1 MFMDNYDGQQ
11 HDDSLEKDP
20 PASREEQDL
29 TNRTQHLSEDRQ
41 TPDPAARHRVS
52 SHLPVPVSRD
62 QPARGTARRT
72 RRAHLS
78 RLNRRLIHERV
89 HRRTRRRR
97 QFARRVVTS
106 MAVIFATI
114 LVVLSGSIGA
124 AYAYYQS
131 QLPMLNGIANHTMFQ
146 TTRIYDR
153 NGNLLYEINDPNY
166 GRRTYVNY
174 NDISPL
180 LINATIAAEDHTFW
194 TNNGVDFQG
203 IVRAAITDV
212 QSQQTVEGASTI
224 TQQLIK
230 WQFFLNDS
238 RSLQVK
244 AEEAILAYGITQ
256 QLPKWKIMEMYLNVI
271 YYGELNYGAE
281 AAAEDYFGLQPK
293 CSQHHCIPAVGQLDL
308 AQASMLAG
316 LPQSPSY
323 YDPIL
328 NKPAAMQRQKTVLD
342 AMVQLHMITAQQEQQ
357 AIQETQKFNF
367 KSYVNPDAIQ
377 APHFVQYVIDDVLVP
392 LLGAQNLYTGG
403 YNIYTTLDLNL
414 EKKVEQIAY
423 YRLYQ
428 DSCPQYL
435 GCLGPL
441 YKSHNVND
449 AAVVVMDPFNGEIL
463 AMDGSASY
471 NNTSKKV
478 DGQFNAALALR
489 QPGSS
494 IKPVVYA
501 TAFEMG
507 LYPAMVFPN
516 HLTIYPTPDSGS
528 PYGYYAPQD
537 YGGVFL
543 NDFPQTIRND
553 LANSLNVPAVD
564 AIEYTGIPNVL
575 NMAARLGL
583 TSISSLPPSKLGP
596 SMALGSEAVSLLSL
610 TDAYAT
616 FANQGV
622 RVAPTSIL
630 EITNNQGQVL
640 YSYDAS
646 HPHGVRAVSPE
657 VAFLIS
663 SMLSDKAAR
672 YHEFAPGNPLEL
684 DRPAAAKT
692 GTSDTFIDNW
702 TMGYTPH
709 ITVGV
714 WVGNA
719 DNSPMDNNVIGIT
732 GAGPIWHDV
741 MEYVSNY
748 YHFPADD
755 FIRPADVQE
764 GTVSANTG
772 LLAQPGEPTVT
783 DWFIDGTMPTVHDQY
798 TPPSHR
804 RHCFI
809 FCPPGGGNQG
819 G

>member
-281 AAAEDYFGLQPK
+281 AAAEDYFGLQPT
-293 CSQHHCIPAVGQLDL
+293 CSQDHCIPAVGQLDR
-308 AQASMLAG
+308 AQDSMLAG

-323 YDPIL
+323 YDAIL

-428 DSCPQYL
+428 DPCPQYL

-783 DWFIDGTMPTVHDQY
+783 DWFIDGTIPTVHDQY

>member
-1 MFMDNYDGQQ
+1 MDNYDGQQ

-428 DSCPQYL
+428 DPCPQYL

>member
-1 MFMDNYDGQQ
+1 
-11 HDDSLEKDP
+11 
-20 PASREEQDL
+20 
-29 TNRTQHLSEDRQ
+29 
-41 TPDPAARHRVS
+41 
-52 SHLPVPVSRD
+52 
-62 QPARGTARRT
+62 
-72 RRAHLS
+72 
-78 RLNRRLIHERV
+78 
-89 HRRTRRRR
+89 
-97 QFARRVVTS
+97 

-428 DSCPQYL
+428 DPCPQYL

>member
-281 AAAEDYFGLQPK
+281 AAAEDYFGVQPK

>member
-1 MFMDNYDGQQ
+1 
-11 HDDSLEKDP
+11 
-20 PASREEQDL
+20 
-29 TNRTQHLSEDRQ
+29 
-41 TPDPAARHRVS
+41 
-52 SHLPVPVSRD
+52 
-62 QPARGTARRT
+62 
-72 RRAHLS
+72 
-78 RLNRRLIHERV
+78 
-89 HRRTRRRR
+89 
-97 QFARRVVTS
+97 
-106 MAVIFATI
+106 MAVIFATL
-114 LVVLSGSIGA
+114 LVIFAGGIGA

-174 NDISPL
+174 NDISPVL
-180 LINATIAAEDHTFW
+180 VDATIAAEDHTFW

-203 IVRAAITDV
+203 ILRAAITDV

-230 WQFFLNDS
+230 WQFFLNNS
-238 RSLQVK
+238 RSLPVK

-293 CSQHHCIPAVGQLDL
+293 CSQNHCTPAVGQLDL

-377 APHFVQYVIDDVLVP
+377 APHFVQYVIDDVLAP

-428 DSCPQYL
+428 DPCAQYL

-471 NNTSKKV
+471 SNTNSRV
-478 DGQFNAALALR
+478 DGQFNAALAER

-494 IKPVVYA
+494 IKPVIYA
-501 TAFEMG
+501 TDFEMG
-507 LYPAMVFPN
+507 MYPAMVLPN
-516 HLTIYPTPDSGS
+516 HMTIYPTTDSGS

-543 NDFPQTIRND
+543 DNFPQTVRND

-564 AIEYTGIPNVL
+564 GIEYAGIPNVL

-583 TSISSLPPSKLGP
+583 TSISSLPSAKLGP
-596 SMALGSEAVSLLSL
+596 AMALGADAVSLLSL
-610 TDAYAT
+610 TDAYST

-640 YSYDAS
+640 YGYDAA

-709 ITVGV
+709 VTVGV

-719 DNSPMDNNVIGIT
+719 DNSKMDNGVIGIT
-732 GAGPIWHDV
+732 GAGPVWHDV

-755 FIRPADVQE
+755 FIRPANVQE

-772 LLAQPGEPTVT
+772 LLPQPGEPTVT
-783 DWFIDGTMPTVHDQY
+783 DWFINGTMPTVHDQY
-798 TPPSHR
+798 TPPQHR
-804 RHCFI
+804 RRCFI
-809 FCPPGGGNQG
+809 FCPPGGNQG